1 MDCFQWPPTC
11 IGAGFLSG
19 DCKGFTQRSQRFNAA
34 IAAKIYVIS
43 LGILIKEMT
52 RHCKCLYTLDK
63 GILGV

>member
-1 MDCFQWPPTC
+1 MDCFQSPLAW
-11 IGAGFLSG
+11 IGEGFLSG

-34 IAAKIYVIS
+34 IAAKIYVI
-43 LGILIKEMT
+43 LFGILIKEMT